1 VVVVVDYELGN
12 VRSVINALEYLRVPV
27 RLSRDPREIA
37 AADRLVLP
45 GVGSFNAGMDKLQR
59 LNLQRLLDDEMLG
72 NGKPILG
79 ICLGMQLF
87 ATTGHER
94 GERGGLGWIRGTVR
108 HLAFAD
114 PSLRVPHI
122 GYNSVRLARERPLLA
137 GLGPRSDFYF
147 LHSYYLAC
155 DEALVAAW
163 CDYGVRFPA
172 VIVNGNI
179 FGTQFHPEKSQSVGL
194 RLLENFARLD
204 LDELRERSTGLAG
217 ERAS

>member
-59 LNLQRLLDDEMLG
+59 LNLQRLLDDEVLG

-114 PSLRVPHI
+114 PSLRV
-122 GYNSVRLARERPLLA
+122 PLLA